1 MWQACNQE
9 ILIAHVSNII
19 PYFLTEIQK
28 MSLPNST
35 WSHTATAHMNE
46 SGMSEL
52 VYTGNQQSNK
62 EVVSH
67 STREEE
73 TQVVLKTTLMA

>member
-1 MWQACNQE
+1 
-9 ILIAHVSNII
+9 
-19 PYFLTEIQK
+19 
-28 MSLPNST
+28 
-35 WSHTATAHMNE
+35 MNE

-62 EVVSH
+62 KVVSH

-73 TQVVLKTTLMA
+73 TQVVLKTTWRLEDL

>member
-1 MWQACNQE
+1 
-9 ILIAHVSNII
+9 
-19 PYFLTEIQK
+19 